1 MNEEFIQRLK
11 ELAASDAWADELGD
25 GSDVIIDDFA
35 GGNVDDAF
43 WGGYESGEIQLAREI
58 LSELNIKWYEE
69 NEQTNDSRI

>member
-11 ELAASDAWADELGD
+11 KLAASDAWVDELGD

-43 WGGYESGEIQLAREI
+43 WGGLRSGEIQLAREI
-58 LSELNIKWYEE
+58 LSELNIKW
-69 NEQTNDSRI
+69 